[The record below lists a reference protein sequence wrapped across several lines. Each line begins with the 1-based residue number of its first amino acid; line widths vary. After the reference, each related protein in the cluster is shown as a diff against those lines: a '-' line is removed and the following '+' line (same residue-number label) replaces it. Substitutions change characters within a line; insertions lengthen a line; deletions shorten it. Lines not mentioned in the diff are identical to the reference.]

1 MADEQEGGSLP
12 VVTPI
17 KKLSHTTQKYLEQR
31 QKEKQHGITPRN
43 SEYKGLKSNS
53 NNRDNIVESSF
64 IEIISKDGKS
74 YLQDISEDSANLN
87 DCTNRVVSVDTL
99 E

>member
-17 KKLSHTTQKYLEQR
+17 TKLSHTTQKYLEQR

-43 SEYKGLKSNS
+43 
-53 NNRDNIVESSF
+53 
-64 IEIISKDGKS
+64 
-74 YLQDISEDSANLN
+74 
-87 DCTNRVVSVDTL
+87 
-99 E
+99 